1 MKNIKEEPMSA
12 QALNIMLV
20 DLFRSEE
27 ALARYQQDPDA
38 VTRTYDLTADE
49 RERLK
54 AKDMGWLYVRGVHP
68 YILVQFAFAI
78 GFEMGEYIKQLQA
91 ATGQSGAAH

>member
-1 MKNIKEEPMSA
+1 MSA

-27 ALARYQQDPDA
+27 ALTRYQQDPDA
-38 VTRTYDLTADE
+38 VAAQYGLTAEE

-54 AKDMGWLYVRGVHP
+54 AKDMGWLYTQGVHP

-78 GFEMGEYIKQLQA
+78 RYDLGQYLKQLQA
-91 ATGQSGAAH
+91 TTGQGGTLH

>member
-1 MKNIKEEPMSA
+1 MSA

-27 ALARYQQDPDA
+27 ALTRYQQDPDA
-38 VTRTYDLTADE
+38 VTASYDLTTEE

-54 AKDMGWLYVRGVHP
+54 AKDMGWLYTQGGVHP
-68 YILVQFAFAI
+68 YILVQFAFAVRYDL
-78 GFEMGEYIKQLQA
+78 GQYLQQLQA
-91 ATGQSGAAH
+91 ATGKGGAVH

>member
-1 MKNIKEEPMSA
+1 MSA

-27 ALARYQQDPDA
+27 ALTRYQQNPDA
-38 VTRTYDLTADE
+38 VAAQYNLTPE
-49 RERLK
+49 EQERLK
-54 AKDMGWLYVRGVHP
+54 AKDMGWLYAQGGVHP

-78 GFEMGEYIKQLQA
+78 RYDLGQYLKQLKA
-91 ATGQSGAAH
+91 ATGQGGEQQAV

>member
-1 MKNIKEEPMSA
+1 MSA

-38 VTRTYDLTADE
+38 VAVSYDLTAEE

-54 AKDMGWLYVRGVHP
+54 AKDMGWLYTHGTHP

-78 GFEMGEYIKQLQA
+78 RHDLGQYLKQLQA
-91 ATGQSGAAH
+91 ATGQGGAMH

>member
-1 MKNIKEEPMSA
+1 MSA

-20 DLFRSEE
+20 DMSRSEE
-27 ALARYQQDPDA
+27 VLTRYQQNPEA
-38 VTRTYDLTADE
+38 VTTNYDVTDEE

-68 YILVQFAFAI
+68 YILIQFAFAVGCDI
-78 GFEMGEYIKQLQA
+78 GEYIQQVRA
-91 ATGQSGAAH
+91 ATGYSAAGH

>member
-1 MKNIKEEPMSA
+1 MSA

-27 ALARYQQDPDA
+27 ALTRYQQDPDA
-38 VTRTYDLTADE
+38 VTASYDLTAEE

-54 AKDMGWLYVRGVHP
+54 AKDMGWLYTQGGVHP
-68 YILVQFAFAI
+68 YILVQFAFAVRYDL
-78 GFEMGEYIKQLQA
+78 GQYLQQLQA
-91 ATGQSGAAH
+91 ATGQSGAVH

>member
-1 MKNIKEEPMSA
+1 MSA

-20 DLFRSEE
+20 DLFRSDE

-38 VTRTYDLTADE
+38 VAADYGLSAEE

-54 AKDMGWLYVRGVHP
+54 AEMGWLYTHGVHP
-68 YILVQFAFAI
+68 YILVQFAFAVRYD
-78 GFEMGEYIKQLQA
+78 MGTYLKQLQE
-91 ATGQSGAAH
+91 ATGQISLESSVSS

>member
-1 MKNIKEEPMSA
+1 MSA

-27 ALARYQQDPDA
+27 ALARYQQDSDTVA
-38 VTRTYDLTADE
+38 AQYGLTAEE

-54 AKDMGWLYVRGVHP
+54 ANDMGWLYTQGGVHP
-68 YILVQFAFAI
+68 YILVQFAFAVR
-78 GFEMGEYIKQLQA
+78 YDLKQYLSQLQA
-91 ATGQSGAAH
+91 ATGQSGSLH

>member
-1 MKNIKEEPMSA
+1 MSA

-27 ALARYQQDPDA
+27 AMTRYQQTPEA
-38 VTRTYDLTADE
+38 VAAQYGLTPE
-49 RERLK
+49 EQERLK
-54 AKDMGWLYVRGVHP
+54 AKDMGWLYTHGTHP

-78 GFEMGEYIKQLQA
+78 RHDLGQYLKQLQA
-91 ATGQSGAAH
+91 ATANQSSV

>member
-1 MKNIKEEPMSA
+1 MSA

-27 ALARYQQDPDA
+27 ALTRYQQEPDVVA
-38 VTRTYDLTADE
+38 ARYGLTTE
-49 RERLK
+49 EQERLQ
-54 AKDMGWLYVRGVHP
+54 AKDMGWLYKQGVHP

-78 GFEMGEYIKQLQA
+78 RYDLGQYLSQLQA
-91 ATGQSGAAH
+91 ATGQSGAVH